1 MNDRLLELLFTYG
14 VVVLGPILFLSAIGV
29 PLPGTILIVAAGAFA
44 SGGQLSFPLLLAT
57 AIVATLLGNG
67 VGYWIGRRG
76 GEAATT
82 RWARRFHVSHDNIE
96 RAQSLFTRYG
106 GLSVLFTRFPLSPL
120 SAIVNIVAGAARYS
134 IRTFVVL
141 NLIGVTVWAS
151 VYAGLGYAFGA
162 SWESISNLLNN
173 ITQVLTL
180 VVIVAFLA
188 YLLVRTLR
196 DRQRRRDAEA
206 THPQAAPSEEEEQL
220 KV

>member
-134 IRTFVVL
+134 IRTFVVI

-162 SWESISNLLNN
+162 SAGVDLQPAQQHHPGSHPGRHRRVPGLPARPHPARPP
-173 ITQVLTL
+173 TPP
-180 VVIVAFLA
+180 
-188 YLLVRTLR
+188 R
-196 DRQRRRDAEA
+196 RQACHIPKPHRRKKK
-206 THPQAAPSEEEEQL
+206 SS
-220 KV
+220 